1 MHQSFLSK
9 KHADHGFAFQNQP
22 ETVALFS
29 AFRCRLY
36 INDLFAELPLTFVE
50 GDELSRQQRMR
61 ALLTYPEEVRF
72 DLCLFWDVF
81 NYLDADAIRALMEVL
96 QPHLAPAAMAHCF
109 GVHNVRSPQRDCK
122 YSIAAPGELK
132 LRPRPQAAMKP
143 NTRFCIR
150 IHSTHSAFD
159 RKTAGWRCRWKTR
172 RSRLAPR
179 LWKANTPPRRISCG
193 HFNQPTAVT
202 FKLSTSGRAWCC
214 TPMRA
219 IRTS

>member
-1 MHQSFLSK
+1 MSAQQSSQLLPGLFSAIEGEGHFSVL
-9 KHADHGFAFQNQP
+9 HIGPVQP

-50 GDELSRQQRMR
+50 GDELSLQQRMR
-61 ALLTYPEEVRF
+61 ALLAYPEEVRF

-132 LRPRPQAAMKP
+132 LRPRPQALPGYAPHPQGRLKELL
-143 NTRFCIR
+143 
-150 IHSTHSAFD
+150 
-159 RKTAGWRCRWKTR
+159 AGFTVQRSVLLAE
-172 RSRLAPR
+172 SRLELLLQA
-179 LWKANTPPRRISCG
+179 KG
-193 HFNQPTAVT
+193 
-202 FKLSTSGRAWCC
+202 
-214 TPMRA
+214 
-219 IRTS
+219 